1 MTREDLKK
9 IIEGISDEQL
19 KAVLDINSA
28 DIGRAKSDYTA
39 LKSENDTLR
48 SDKAKLEDKITE
60 LSDRSSTAEG
70 YKRELEAL
78 KAEIERKE
86 AEDRER
92 AEDAELTDAITAVF
106 GDRKFTSEYAKK
118 GLIADM
124 KAEILK
130 PENKSKG
137 YEELFECLT
146 RDKTGIFENPN
157 KPADMTGMG
166 DFDSNTSEEAMRA
179 IMGLAPNKR

>member
-28 DIGRAKSDYTA
+28 DIGRAKGDYTA
-39 LKSENDTLR
+39 LKNENDTLM
-48 SDKAKLEDKITE
+48 SDKRRLEDKLTE
-60 LSDRSSTAEG
+60 LSDKSSTADG
-70 YKRELEAL
+70 YKKELEDL

-86 AEDRER
+86 AEGREKA
-92 AEDAELTDAITAVF
+92 AEEELTKAITAVF
-106 GDRKFTSEYAKK
+106 GNRKFTSEYAKN

-130 PENKSKG
+130 PENKSKS
-137 YEELFECLT
+137 YAELFEGLT

-157 KPADMTGMG
+157 KPADMAGMR
-166 DFDSNTSEEAMRA
+166 DFDNNTSEETMRA